1 MKKKRDSN
9 YFLIIIFCLILVLLL
24 ISDNTIFGSKIDW
37 LAQHIAFPDYFRN
50 LFYRTLNPFPS
61 FAFSLGAGQNIY
73 NFSYYG
79 LYNPLIII
87 SYLFPFIKMS
97 TYISILNMFLF
108 IALGC
113 LLYYFLKSKTEKNI
127 ALIITIILISAS
139 PILFHF
145 HRHFMFVDYLPF
157 LILGMIGTDK
167 YIESNKLSLVSI
179 SIFLIILISYYYSI
193 TCILVLCIY
202 AVYRYLEYNK
212 KINFKEMVKKGS
224 IYLIPI
230 FIGIMSAGIL
240 LLPTFYTLTNGRSV
254 SKAEQVTLLEKLTP
268 IFNGDAMLYGNYSM
282 GLTAI
287 SLIALV
293 YGIFS
298 KKKENKFL
306 SITLSI
312 ILNIPIFIY
321 ILNGNLY
328 FRNKILIPLIP
339 LMGLL
344 LIEFITKIINKKISL
359 KHLLLVGIALV
370 YLFLISSKTTLNNVT
385 EALLLMV
392 DIIFLIV
399 SINFY
404 KKDKIKKKML
414 LLLLLVTPI
423 ITLLSSNYLEDY
435 VSEELISEVED
446 IKTSNAIKDT
456 LKEEK
461 NIVRFNNLDNT
472 VYNFN
477 RIYSTNYNQNS
488 VYSSVSNKD
497 YQSFYEKVFREAKP
511 YRNKLMYSQ
520 NNDIL
525 FQTFMGVKY
534 IYSKKGVPI
543 GYEKISDNVYKNNNV
558 IPVLY
563 GTSNIISADDFNK
576 LEYPNNISALLSGAV
591 VKGETTNTD
600 TKFAIEK
607 FTPDYEIIKSKGVR
621 IIEEDNKKTVISNKI
636 GKLKIKLNNIDKD
649 EILIINI
656 KLKNRQD
663 CKDGKKDQRITIND
677 ISNVLTC
684 NQSHYKNNNKIF
696 HYVLSDNNKIDTLNV
711 ILNKG
716 IYKIEDITT
725 YKLNYNSIRNIK
737 KIQSD
742 FIPDTTNIGDTI
754 SGKINMTEDGY
765 FVTSIPYDKGFN
777 VTVDGHKQEI
787 TKVNKAFVGFKLNKG
802 AHKIVIDYQSPYQKE
817 GIVLSIIGLIGMII
831 LIRRDIKLTNKKK
844 NKEE

>member
-224 IYLIPI
+224 IYLITI

-268 IFNGDAMLYGNYSM
+268 IFNGEAVLYGNYSM

-414 LLLLLVTPI
+414 LLLLLMTPI

-802 AHKIVIDYQSPYQKE
+802 EHNIVIDYQSPYQKE
-817 GIVLSIIGLIGMII
+817 GIVLSIIGLIGIII
-831 LIRRDIKLTNKKK
+831 LIKRDIKLTNKKK
-844 NKEE
+844 NREE

>member
-50 LFYRTLNPFPS
+50 LFYQTLNPFPS

-79 LYNPLIII
+79 LYNPLIVI

-97 TYISILNMFLF
+97 TYISILNMCLF

-127 ALIITIILISAS
+127 ALVITLILMSAS

-167 YIESNKLSLVSI
+167 YIESNKMSLVSI
-179 SIFLIILISYYYSI
+179 SIFLIILISYYYSV

-212 KINFKEMVKKGS
+212 KIDFKEMFKKGS

-230 FIGIMSAGIL
+230 FTGIMSTGIL
-240 LLPTFYTLTNGRSV
+240 LLPTLYTLMNGRSV
-254 SKAEQVTLLEKLTP
+254 SKTEQVPLLEKLTP
-268 IFNGDAMLYGNYSM
+268 IFNGDAILYGNYSM

-306 SITLSI
+306 SITISV

-344 LIEFITKIINKKISL
+344 LIEFINKIINKKISL
-359 KHLLLVGIALV
+359 KHLSIVGIALV

-399 SINFY
+399 SIHFY

-414 LLLLLVTPI
+414 LLLLLMTPI
-423 ITLLSSNYLEDY
+423 ITVLSSNYVDDY
-435 VSEELISEVED
+435 VSEELIEEVED
-446 IKTSNAIKDT
+446 IKTSNSIKDT

-477 RIYSTNYNQNS
+477 RVYSTNYNQNS
-488 VYSSVSNKD
+488 VYSSVSNKE

-534 IYSKKGVPI
+534 IYSTKDVPI
-543 GYEKISDNVYKNNNV
+543 GYEKISDNVYKNDNT

-621 IIEEDNKKTVISNKI
+621 IIEEENKKTVISNNF
-636 GKLKIKLNNIDKD
+636 GKLKIKLNNINKD

-684 NQSHYKNNNKIF
+684 NQSHYKNNNKTF
-696 HYVLSDNNKIDTLNV
+696 HYVLSDDNKIDTLNV

-725 YKLNYNSIRNIK
+725 YKLNYNSIKNIK
-737 KIQSD
+737 KNQSD

-777 VTVDGHKQEI
+777 ITVDGQKQEI

-802 AHKIVIDYQSPYQKE
+802 EHKIVINYQSPYQKE
-817 GIVLSIIGLIGMII
+817 GIVLSIIGLIGIVI
-831 LIRRDIKLTNKKK
+831 LIRRDIKLTSKNNK
-844 NKEE
+844 

>member
-50 LFYRTLNPFPS
+50 LFYQTLNPFPS

-97 TYISILNMFLF
+97 TYISILNMSLF
-108 IALGC
+108 IVLGC

-127 ALIITIILISAS
+127 ALVITLILMSAS

-167 YIESNKLSLVSI
+167 YIESNKMSLVSI

-212 KINFKEMVKKGS
+212 KIDFKKMFKKGS
-224 IYLIPI
+224 IYLIPV
-230 FIGIMSAGIL
+230 FTGIMSAGIL
-240 LLPTFYTLTNGRSV
+240 LLPTIYTLMNGRSV
-254 SKAEQVTLLEKLTP
+254 SKTEQVPLLEKLIP
-268 IFNGDAMLYGNYSM
+268 IFNGDAILYGNYSM

-306 SITLSI
+306 SITISV

-339 LMGLL
+339 LIGLL
-344 LIEFITKIINKKISL
+344 LIEFINKIINKKISL
-359 KHLLLVGIALV
+359 KHLSIIGIALV
-370 YLFLISSKTTLNNVT
+370 YLLLISSKTTLNNVT

-399 SINFY
+399 SIRFY
-404 KKDKIKKKML
+404 NKNKIKKKML
-414 LLLLLVTPI
+414 LLLLLMTPI
-423 ITLLSSNYLEDY
+423 ITLLASNYVDDY
-435 VSEELISEVED
+435 VSEELMSEVED
-446 IKTSNAIKDT
+446 IKTSNSIKDT

-477 RIYSTNYNQNS
+477 RVYSTNYNQNS
-488 VYSSVSNKD
+488 VYSSVSNKE

-534 IYSKKGVPI
+534 IYSTKDVPI
-543 GYEKISDNVYKNNNV
+543 GYEKISDNVYKNDNT

-621 IIEEDNKKTVISNKI
+621 IIEEENKKKIISDDT
-636 GKLKIKLNNIDKD
+636 GKLKIKINNIDKD

-663 CKDGKKDQRITIND
+663 CKNGKKDQRITIND

-684 NQSHYKNNNKIF
+684 NQSHYKNNNKTF
-696 HYVLSDNNKIDTLNV
+696 HYVLSDDNKIDTLNV
-711 ILNKG
+711 LLNKG
-716 IYKIEDITT
+716 TYKIEDITT
-725 YKLNYNSIRNIK
+725 YKLNYNSIKNIK
-737 KIQSD
+737 KNQSD

-765 FVTSIPYDKGFN
+765 FVTSIPYDKGFHI
-777 VTVDGHKQEI
+777 TVDGQKQEI

-802 AHKIVIDYQSPYQKE
+802 EHKIVINYQSPYQKE
-817 GIVLSIIGLIGMII
+817 GIVLSIIGLVGIII
-831 LIRRDIKLTNKKK
+831 LIRRDIKLTSKNNK
-844 NKEE
+844 